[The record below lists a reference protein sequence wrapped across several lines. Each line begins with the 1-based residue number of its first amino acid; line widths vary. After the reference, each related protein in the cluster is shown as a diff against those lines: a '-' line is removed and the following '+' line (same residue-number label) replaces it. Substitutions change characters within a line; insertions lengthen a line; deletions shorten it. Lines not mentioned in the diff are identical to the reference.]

1 VYNDIFSVEIV
12 IVTYSYNNTTV
23 YRNPPGSVAALTAY
37 HIQLTFDIRKYVEI
51 GTVHVFG

>member
-23 YRNPPGSVAALTAY
+23 YRKPPGSVAALTAY
-37 HIQLTFDIRKYVEI
+37 HIQLTFDVRKYVEL